1 MAQLTEYKRKR
12 NFRVTS
18 EPPARVAGKKG
29 HSFIIQ
35 KHAARRLHY
44 DFRLELDG
52 VLKSWAVP
60 KGPCLDPGVKR
71 LAVEVE
77 DHPLSYGSFEGTI
90 PHGEYGGGSVIVWD
104 RGTWEPEGDPHA
116 GLRQGRLH
124 FSLHGEKLSGRWN
137 LIRGRSAAAGKPQ
150 WLLIKSRDEAAQP
163 AAACDVEAARPESV
177 LTGVRIEQVAAR
189 VDAKGRLRPRRA
201 GGRATLR
208 KPRQPRSR
216 GTAEVVAQARRTDAP
231 PVPQDP
237 AEPSPLPDFIA
248 PQLAV
253 LVSAPPPGE
262 RYFHEVKLDGYR
274 VLARGVY
281 SRGTPEVVLRTRTGK
296 DWTDKFAAIAEA
308 VACLDVDSVYLDGEV
323 VALDEEGRSDFQRLQ
338 NSLNGRSD
346 AVLYY
351 CVFDLLYLNGY
362 DLRPRPLWERK
373 ELLEALLSH
382 NPHPLLRYSKHSTGS
397 GLALWRR
404 CCRQRLEGLVCKDRR
419 APYVSSRTADW
430 VKVKCKNRQEFIIVG
445 YTDPKGTRAHLG
457 ALLLAAHAPGGALR
471 YAGRVGTGL
480 RIKTLR
486 ELKEQLSALKTAKP
500 PVAEV
505 PPSREITWVKPHL
518 VAEVEFSEFTA
529 ENLLRHAS
537 FLGLRADKP
546 AAEVVLEVPASAPS
560 PRRAP
565 SAKSEAPAAFPLTHP
580 DKILFAPDGP
590 TKSELADYYARVTER
605 MWPYVQGHPLALLR
619 CPDGIKGPCFFHKH
633 LVSASAEP
641 GLATIDISEKHGPR
655 HYRYLDAPVGLR
667 SLVQLGVLELH
678 LWGSLADDVEHPI
691 ELVFDLDPAPE
702 VPWVRTVEGARRVRR
717 LLQRLG
723 LRCFVKLSGG
733 KGMHLHVP
741 IAPRYDFSLAKR
753 FCHAVARQLAEEQPS
768 LFTVALA
775 KRERAG
781 KIFLDYLRNGRG
793 ATYIAPFSARARAG
807 APIAVPIPWTALDK
821 DLSPSAYTVRTLAT
835 YLRRYPRDPWA
846 GYAGLRQ
853 PIAMLAES

>member
-1 MAQLTEYKRKR
+1 MAQLAEYKRKR

-18 EPPARVAGKKG
+18 EPTAQVASKKG
-29 HSFIIQ
+29 HSFVIQ

-90 PHGEYGGGSVIVWD
+90 PQGEYGGGSVIVWD

-116 GLRQGRLH
+116 GLEQGRLH
-124 FSLHGEKLSGRWN
+124 FALHGEKLSGRWN
-137 LIRGRSAAAGKPQ
+137 LVRGRSVASGKPQ

-163 AAACDVEAARPESV
+163 AAAYDVEAARPESV
-177 LTGVRIEQVAAR
+177 ITGVQIEQVAAR
-189 VDAKGRLRPRRA
+189 VDAKGRLLPERA
-201 GGRATLR
+201 GSQAALR
-208 KPRQPRSR
+208 KPRQPHTR
-216 GTAEVVAQARRTDAP
+216 GKAKAGEKSSQPDGPPAP
-231 PVPQDP
+231 PDP
-237 AEPSPLPDFIA
+237 EEPAPLPEFIA

-253 LVSAPPPGE
+253 LLSAPPSGE
-262 RYFHEVKLDGYR
+262 HYLHEVKLDGYR
-274 VLARGVY
+274 VLARSVYAGGV
-281 SRGTPEVVLRTRTGK
+281 PEVVLHTRTGK

-323 VALDEEGRSDFQRLQ
+323 VALDAKGRSDFQRLQ
-338 NSLNGRSD
+338 NSLNGRND
-346 AVLYY
+346 AMLCYVL
-351 CVFDLLYLNGY
+351 FDLLYLNGY
-362 DLRPRPLWERK
+362 DLRRRPLWERK
-373 ELLEALLSH
+373 ELLAALLSH
-382 NPHPLLRYSKHSTGS
+382 NPHPLLRYSKHFTGS
-397 GLALWRR
+397 GLAVLQR
-404 CCRQRLEGLVCKDRR
+404 CCRQQLEGIVCKDRR

-430 VKVKCKNRQEFIIVG
+430 LKVKCKNRQEFVIVG
-445 YTDPKGTRAHLG
+445 YTGPKGTRAHLG
-457 ALLLAAHAPGGALR
+457 ALLLAARSSDGALR
-471 YAGRVGTGL
+471 YVGRVGTGL
-480 RIKTLR
+480 RTKTLR
-486 ELKEQLSALKTAKP
+486 ELKEQLSVLKTAKP
-500 PVAEV
+500 PVADA
-505 PPSREITWVKPHL
+505 PSSREITWVKPHL
-518 VAEVEFSEFTA
+518 VAEVEFSEFTD

-537 FLGLRADKP
+537 FIGLRADKP
-546 AAEVVLEVPASAPS
+546 AAEVVLEVPAPAPS
-560 PRRAP
+560 PHRAA
-565 SAKSEAPAAFPLTHP
+565 SAKSDAPAAFALTHP

-619 CPDGIKGPCFFHKH
+619 CPEGTAGQCFFHKH
-633 LVSASAEP
+633 LVSTTAEP
-641 GLATIDISEKHGPR
+641 GLATVAISEKNGTR
-655 HYRYLDAPVGLR
+655 QYRYLAAPAGLR

-691 ELVFDLDPAPE
+691 ELVFDLDPAPDVGWE
-702 VPWVRTVEGARRVRR
+702 RTVEGAGRVRR

-723 LRCFVKLSGG
+723 LRSFVKLSGG
-733 KGMHLHVP
+733 KGVHLHVP
-741 IAPRYDFSLAKR
+741 IAPRYDFELAKR
-753 FCHAVARQLAEEQPS
+753 FCHAVARQLAAEQPS

-775 KRERAG
+775 KRERTG

-793 ATYIAPFSARARAG
+793 ATYVAPFSARARAG
-807 APIAVPIPWTALDK
+807 APIAVPIPWSALDTK
-821 DLSPSAYTVRTLAT
+821 LSPSAYTVRTLDT

-846 GYAGLRQ
+846 GYAELRQ